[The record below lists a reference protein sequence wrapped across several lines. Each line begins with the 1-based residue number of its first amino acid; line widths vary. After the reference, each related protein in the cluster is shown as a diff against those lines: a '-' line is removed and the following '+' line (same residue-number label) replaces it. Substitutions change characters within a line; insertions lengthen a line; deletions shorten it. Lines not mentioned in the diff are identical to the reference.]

1 MMRAR
6 AYRLPGRAFV
16 DEAVKEMT
24 GPRRRH
30 VMPVRLSL
38 FAEMVRRRPWAPAT
52 LRELGGIEG
61 IGVTFLEE
69 TFCGRLAPPAHR
81 LHEHAAQA
89 VLKALLPEASSDLK
103 GNQRSALALQDAAGY
118 ANRPTE
124 FTELM
129 RILDNE
135 LRMVT
140 SVDPDGIALPPREPS
155 PSPRETYYQLTHDY
169 LVPTLRNWLT
179 RKQRETR
186 QGRAE
191 LRLATFSALWRDRP
205 ERRHL
210 PSMLE
215 WLGILFYTR
224 QKAWSGDD
232 RRMMAAAT
240 RRHLSTRPC
249 ERLRSLAA
257 LLDSR

>member
-1 MMRAR
+1 MQ
-6 AYRLPGRAFV
+6 G
-16 DEAVKEMT
+16 
-24 GPRRRH
+24 
-30 VMPVRLSL
+30 
-38 FAEMVRRRPWAPAT
+38 
-52 LRELGGIEG
+52 
-61 IGVTFLEE
+61 
-69 TFCGRLAPPAHR
+69 
-81 LHEHAAQA
+81 
-89 VLKALLPEASSDLK
+89 
-103 GNQRSALALQDAAGY
+103 AAGY
-118 ANRPTE
+118 ANRPGE

-140 SVDPDGIALPPREPS
+140 SVDPDGISLAAAVPS
-155 PSPRETYYQLTHDY
+155 LSPRETHYQLTHDY

-186 QGRAE
+186 RGRVE

-224 QKAWSGDD
+224 RQTWSGDD

-240 RRHLSTRPC
+240 RRHLSRRRGARTGRNTDSC
-249 ERLRSLAA
+249 W
-257 LLDSR
+257 LLHSRART